1 MSKTKISLNECNSQ
15 FTKIFDRVL
24 ENREVISVC
33 KTTEESVVILN
44 EKEYTSLMET
54 LYLLSDSANAER
66 LREGILQH
74 QLGKVKEID
83 VTTYLD

>member
-1 MSKTKISLNECNSQ
+1 MSIPKISFKECNTQ

-33 KTTEESVVILN
+33 RSTDESVVILDA
-44 EKEYTSLMET
+44 KEYSSLMET
-54 LYLLSDSANAER
+54 LYLLSDPTNADR

>member
-1 MSKTKISLNECNSQ
+1 MSMAKISLNECNSQ

-24 ENREVISVC
+24 ENREVISVSRS
-33 KTTEESVVILN
+33 TDESVVILD
-44 EKEYTSLMET
+44 EKEYSSLMET
-54 LYLLSDSANAER
+54 LYLLSDPANADR

>member
-1 MSKTKISLNECNSQ
+1 MSMAKISLNECNSQ

-33 KTTEESVVILN
+33 RNTGESVVILD
-44 EKEYTSLMET
+44 EKEYSSLIET
-54 LYLLSDSANAER
+54 LYLLSDSANADR
-66 LREGILQH
+66 LREGILQY
-74 QLGKVKEID
+74 QIGKVKEID